1 MNACVRLAM
10 VLLLG
15 MSSTAFAMDRDL
27 DNDGRWDFDAG
38 GSDRDIDNDGR
49 WDYDKGGSDRDLDND
64 KRRD

>member
-27 DNDGRWDFDAG
+27 DNDGRWD
-38 GSDRDIDNDGR
+38 
-49 WDYDKGGSDRDLDND
+49 YDKGGSDRDLGND

>member
-27 DNDGRWDFDAG
+27 DNDGRWDFGAG
-38 GSDRDIDNDGR
+38 GYVGAEEVEDDQRA
-49 WDYDKGGSDRDLDND
+49 YAA
-64 KRRD
+64 